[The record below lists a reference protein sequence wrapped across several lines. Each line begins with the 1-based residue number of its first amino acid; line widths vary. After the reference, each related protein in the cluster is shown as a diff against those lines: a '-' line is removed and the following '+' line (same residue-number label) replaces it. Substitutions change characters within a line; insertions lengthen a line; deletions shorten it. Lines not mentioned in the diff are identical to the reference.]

1 MLLLDLGN
9 SSLKTQYWQ
18 KSSLQ
23 SSCSLRIEDGWQ
35 RRFSHFLQKIDVQ
48 QCYCA
53 CVPGSQV
60 TADVNTILDSHIDNR
75 QRIKLLAQQSCGG
88 VVNSY
93 PKPENMGVDRW
104 LALLGAASVEERDTI
119 IVDAGSAITVDL
131 LRNDGQ
137 HLGGAILPGFN
148 TSIERFQHMLS
159 VADFGHAEI
168 SYNQGPGSSTESC
181 IHINYSIDTRAYLSQ
196 LIARWFKLL
205 AADAVLLV
213 TGGDARLVQ
222 QQSGHDYRQL
232 PDLVFRG
239 MRRQLE
245 ICK

>member
-9 SSLKTQYWQ
+9 SSLKAQCWQ
-18 KSSLQ
+18 NSSLQ
-23 SSCSLRIEDGWQ
+23 ASCCLRIDDGWQ
-35 RRFSHFLQKIDVQ
+35 KRFKHFLQAIEKQ

-53 CVPGSQV
+53 FVPGSQAA
-60 TADVNTILDSHIDNR
+60 ADVDAILNNYSR
-75 QRIKLLAQQSCGG
+75 KPVKMLAQQACGC
-88 VVNSY
+88 VRNSY
-93 PKPENMGVDRW
+93 SIPESMGIDRW
-104 LALLGAASVEERDTI
+104 LALLGAANVEERDTI

-159 VADFGHAEI
+159 VADFANAEI
-168 SYNQGPGSSTESC
+168 SYNQDPGSSTEHC
-181 IHINYSIDTRAYLSQ
+181 IHINYSIGTREYLNQ

-205 AADAVLLV
+205 AADAALLV
-213 TGGDARLVQ
+213 TGGDAWLVE

-245 ICK
+245 TCK